1 MGQHL
6 NMKTVTKEIAS
17 LFQPYVPQI
26 KNEEGLVKMTV
37 EEREKTK
44 TWRREL
50 ETIEFDKSEIVLLR
64 QIEKS
69 KNEDGEETSEVRH
82 YILVTGNLELIE
94 DRDTIKTE
102 VSALHIYPLMSFTK
116 TRLKDNI
123 TSNEIVEYISPI
135 VMGGEIDQCRLLEFF
150 GQFSLY
156 IVSPEG
162 KPTSKED
169 LFRIAGR
176 SYLLNKDNRKHLS
189 FSPEMIDE
197 LVDSLNDV
205 KIDLNLIGA
214 ITADK
219 WQYCYFEI
227 YRCIEPLFTN
237 YVAKQIMKELGVSH
251 MGHREVFDILNKN
264 YLVIPNE
271 DKCITGIFEEH
282 LSESLR
288 TEFCSV
294 LSLSNENDKN
304 KTSSRSIGRKVYK
317 IRNHIVHH
325 PESASSKKD
334 YDSIPIFTKEM
345 ENVDWNELSFVLL
358 KAYRLFKSKVT

>member
-6 NMKTVTKEIAS
+6 NMKAVTKEIAS

-26 KNEEGLVKMTV
+26 NNEEGLVKMTA
-37 EEREKTK
+37 EDREMTK

-50 ETIEFDKSEIVLLR
+50 ETIEFDKSEVVLLR
-64 QIEKS
+64 QVDKSTDEYGAERNEEK
-69 KNEDGEETSEVRH
+69 H
-82 YILVTGNLELIE
+82 YILVTGSLELI
-94 DRDTIKTE
+94 DGCDAVKME
-102 VSALHIYPLMSFTK
+102 VSALHIYPLVSFTK
-116 TRLKDNI
+116 TRLRDNI
-123 TSNEIVEYISPI
+123 AAHEIIEYISPI
-135 VMGGEIDQCRLLEFF
+135 VMGGEIDQYRLLDFF
-150 GQFSLY
+150 GPFNLY
-156 IVSPEG
+156 LVSPEG
-162 KPTSKED
+162 KPTSREE
-169 LFRIAGR
+169 LYRLVGR
-176 SYLLNKDNRKHLS
+176 SYLLNKASRKHLP
-189 FSPEMIDE
+189 FSPEMINE
-197 LVDSLNDV
+197 LVNSLNDV

-237 YVAKQIMKELGVSH
+237 YVAKQLMKELGVSH
-251 MGHREVFDILNKN
+251 MGHREVFDVLNKN

-288 TEFCSV
+288 AKFCSV
-294 LSLSNENDKN
+294 LSLPNEDNN
-304 KTSSRSIGRKVYK
+304 KTSTKSIGKRVYK

-334 YDSIPIFTKEM
+334 YDSIPLFAKEM
-345 ENVDWNELSFVLL
+345 ENVDWNELSLALL
-358 KAYRLFKSKVT
+358 KAYRLFKRKVIV